1 MSHENIYQH
10 FHPDEKQFID
20 RVLDWMDRVEN
31 NYSVVTTYFLNP
43 REVEILESLANK
55 RELQNF
61 STQDIAQTELTKIII
76 APEFYQLDVADFD
89 IALLEILYAKKFY
102 QLKHSQILGSFLG
115 QTGIRRS
122 ELGDIILSEG
132 RAQVFV
138 SKHLLETFQNNI
150 KKIGSASVQFV
161 EKPFEELIETE
172 AASVMKVVLVSSM
185 RIDKIIASTF
195 EISRNLAVNMLQS
208 RKVKLNYLEIE
219 KKDFTVEQGA
229 LISVRGLG
237 RIKILR
243 ILGETKKG
251 KQKIECEI
259 TKNHKKS

>member
-1 MSHENIYQH
+1 MSYENIYQH
-10 FHPDEKQFID
+10 FHPEEKQFID

-55 RELQNF
+55 RELQIF

-76 APEFYQLDVADFD
+76 APEFYQLDESDFD
-89 IALLEILYAKKFY
+89 LALLEISYAKKFY

-122 ELGDIILSEG
+122 EIGDIVLNEG

-138 SKHLLETFQNNI
+138 SKHLLEIFQNNI
-150 KKIGSASVQFV
+150 EKIGPAPVKFV
-161 EKPFEELIETE
+161 EKTLEELIKTE
-172 AASVMKVVLVSSM
+172 DNSVIKVILVSSL

-195 EISRNLAVNMLQS
+195 EISRNLAVNMLQL

-219 KKDFTVEQGA
+219 KKDFPVEQGD

-237 RIKILR
+237 RIKVLK

-259 TKNHKKS
+259 TKNHKKK